1 MPTVP
6 NHGYLTLV
14 PVLVLVAGCFGPTTT
29 TSGPPSADEIQN
41 LRANQRQEPPPL
53 SPSMRAVAAL
63 PIREWGIRETAVDAI
78 ARIGEPAVPVL
89 VQSLSDPDPGV
100 RAQAARALARMGVA
114 AKPAVP
120 DLVKALHDS
129 DEGVRIAAARAL
141 GQIGPAA
148 SEALPALVELLRTP
162 GEKPKTTASVKQ

>member
-1 MPTVP
+1 MPIVLKRR
-6 NHGYLTLV
+6 HLMLV
-14 PVLVLVAGCFGPTTT
+14 PLLLFVAGCFGSKTS
-29 TSGPPSADEIQN
+29 TSGPPSNEEIVK
-41 LRANQRQEPPPL
+41 LRANQRQESPTP
-53 SPSMRAVAAL
+53 SPSMRAIAAL

-100 RAQAARALARMGVA
+100 RAQAARALARMGVT

-120 DLVKALHDS
+120 DLVKALRDS
-129 DEGVRIAAARAL
+129 DEGVQIAAARAL

-162 GEKPKTTASVKQ
+162 EEKPKSTASVKQ